1 MTKTSIFRLIIS
13 IIICQAAGVIGSFF
27 TAPSIP
33 GWYASLNK
41 PGITP
46 PNWIFAPVW
55 TALFLMMGISLFL
68 VWQKSA
74 VLKLNS
80 WKALFVF
87 SVQIILNILW
97 SIIFFGLHSP
107 AIAFFEILFLW
118 TAILLTV
125 IQFKKI
131 SYASAVLLIPYL
143 LWVSFASLLNFSI
156 WRIN

>member
-1 MTKTSIFRLIIS
+1 MTKASFFRLIIS
-13 IIICQAAGVIGSFF
+13 IIICQTTGVIGSFF

-41 PGITP
+41 PGFTP

-55 TALFLMMGISLFL
+55 TSLFLMMGISLFL

-74 VLKLNS
+74 VLKLDAG
-80 WKALFVF
+80 KALFVF
-87 SVQIILNILW
+87 AVQIILNILW

-107 AIAFFEILFLW
+107 EIAFFEILFLW

-125 IQFKKI
+125 IQFRKI
-131 SYASAVLLIPYL
+131 SSASAVLFIPYL